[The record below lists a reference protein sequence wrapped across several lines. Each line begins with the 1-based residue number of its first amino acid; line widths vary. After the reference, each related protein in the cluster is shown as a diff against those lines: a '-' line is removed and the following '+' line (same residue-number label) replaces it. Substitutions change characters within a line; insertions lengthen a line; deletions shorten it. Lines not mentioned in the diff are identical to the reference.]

1 MKYFLVFWNI
11 MFLLLL
17 ASCDGYPSKEEL
29 EVRNYLYLD
38 RSSVLHIDMNCP
50 NVSKKYGTTKIEPI
64 NVKEISTGKLDN
76 ICNKCFNETL
86 YIGLKEFSR
95 AKSLN
100 SDRKVKTLL
109 YLEPGYTCYFDLD
122 LLNKV
127 SSYKVLKVLMVNE
140 DKKNYVPLNE
150 SFHLCDKGYKIAKF
164 MPFRMGDI
172 KLEIYEGKEVYN
184 IPFSVIHE
192 QWDDFYADFYNCY
205 VTMFNREGKMVGI
218 DVDQMNSYRKDGYK
232 WYISG
237 YEKHPHLIY
246 NIMCLSSKTVREHS
260 LESFITNI
268 KNNEEYRKVVYN
280 DLIKDGFVDFSNFS
294 TFKIFINKI
303 I

>member
-1 MKYFLVFWNI
+1 
-11 MFLLLL
+11 
-17 ASCDGYPSKEEL
+17 
-29 EVRNYLYLD
+29 
-38 RSSVLHIDMNCP
+38 
-50 NVSKKYGTTKIEPI
+50 
-64 NVKEISTGKLDN
+64 
-76 ICNKCFNETL
+76 
-86 YIGLKEFSR
+86 
-95 AKSLN
+95 
-100 SDRKVKTLL
+100 
-109 YLEPGYTCYFDLD
+109 
-122 LLNKV
+122 
-127 SSYKVLKVLMVNE
+127 
-140 DKKNYVPLNE
+140 
-150 SFHLCDKGYKIAKF
+150 
-164 MPFRMGDI
+164 
-172 KLEIYEGKEVYN
+172 
-184 IPFSVIHE
+184 
-192 QWDDFYADFYNCY
+192 
-205 VTMFNREGKMVGI
+205 MVGI